1 MPLRPIVRSLV
12 VPVLGL
18 SAKPP
23 ETPTPKVK
31 KKKPAPKKP
40 QKKAKVTEHVVKI
53 IKAKPTT
60 KVNRYVIE
68 YPISNIGAMPA
79 ERWWVM
85 VEGKKGVSFVDAG
98 PFRTEAEAMK
108 VYREKEAPCQT
119 TTTS

>member
-1 MPLRPIVRSLV
+1 MPKKPGKSIPLEEFNKK
-12 VPVLGL
+12 VLARE
-18 SAKPP
+18 AKL
-23 ETPTPKVK
+23 EGKPTPK
-31 KKKPAPKKP
+31 KKP

-85 VEGKKGVSFVDAG
+85 VEGKKGARIVDAG

-108 VYREKEAPCQT
+108 VYREKEAT
-119 TTTS
+119 